1 MTISEIKKVFERRGY
16 RLKRLPNGKVAFINR
31 RGKQTLTYD
40 SYAKAYNSL
49 YRSGMIK

>member
-16 RLKRLPNGKVAFINR
+16 KLNRLPNGKVAFINR
-31 RGKQTLTYD
+31 RGKNTMTFD